1 MLIGSNIIYR
11 EKVSSTNVLA
21 AETLNTTYLPEGSL
35 IYAGEQSNGKGQ
47 RGRNWHGEAGKN
59 LTMSIIL
66 YPHLLEA
73 DRQFMLSKVIS
84 LAIAE
89 LLDPYS
95 GAISIKWPNDIYHKD
110 DKIAGILIENA
121 IEGNSIRHC
130 IAGIGININQLHF
143 PPEIPN
149 PVSLNIINRH
159 EYDISV
165 LLEDFC
171 RICDK
176 WYKRLKYAHEDEIN
190 EQYRQRLYRLNRL
203 SGYILNGRMTRA
215 MIRGVDRYGRL
226 ELKMEDGSTGV
237 FGFDEIRFSL

>member
-1 MLIGSNIIYR
+1 MLIGSNTIYR

-21 AETLNTTYLPEGSL
+21 AEMLNTSSLPEGSV

-66 YPHLLEA
+66 YPHFLEA

-84 LAIAE
+84 LGIAE

-121 IEGNSIRHC
+121 IEGNRINHC
-130 IAGIGININQLHF
+130 IAGCGININQLHF

-176 WYKRLKYAHEDEIN
+176 WYKRLKYGYEDEIN

-203 SGYILNGRMTRA
+203 SGYMLKGRKTRA

-237 FGFDEIRFSL
+237 FGLDEIRFSL

>member
-21 AETLNTTYLPEGSL
+21 AEMLNTTSLPEGSV

-47 RGRNWHGEAGKN
+47 RGRTWHGEAGKN
-59 LTMSIIL
+59 LTMSTII
-66 YPHLLEA
+66 YPHFLQA
-73 DRQFMLSKVIS
+73 DRQFMLSKVLS

-121 IEGNSIRHC
+121 IEGNRIKHC
-130 IAGIGININQLHF
+130 IAGSGININQLHF
-143 PPEIPN
+143 PREIPN
-149 PVSLNIINRH
+149 PVSLQIINSR
-159 EYDISV
+159 EYDIAA
-165 LLEDFC
+165 LLADFC
-171 RICDK
+171 RICDT
-176 WYKRLKYAHEDEIN
+176 WYKRLKDAHEDEIN
-190 EQYRQRLYRLNRL
+190 EQYRKRLYRLNKL
-203 SGYILNGRMTRA
+203 SGYIINGRMTRA
-215 MIRGVDRYGRL
+215 IIRGVDRYGRL
-226 ELKMEDGSTGV
+226 ELKMEDGSKGV